1 MSGAKVISDAREAA
15 QELAERVRCAKRVV
29 FFGGAGVSTASGIPD
44 FRSED
49 GLYHQKFKYPPE
61 EMLSHEF
68 YLTHTEE
75 FFDFYRTRMIALG
88 AKPNQA
94 HYKLAELEREGKLA
108 AVVTQNI
115 DGLHQ
120 AAGSKRVYE
129 LHGSVHRNVCQRCG
143 HVYSAEWIM
152 GTTGVP
158 HCEECGGRI
167 KPDVVLYGE
176 SLDEK
181 TLIGAAEDIQ
191 SCDMLIVGGTSLV
204 VYPAAG
210 LVQYFQGDDLVIV
223 NKQPTPQDGAANLVC
238 ACDIAKAFDF

>member
-94 HYKLAELEREGKLA
+94 HYKLAELEREGKLT

-158 HCEECGGRI
+158 HCEEGGGRI